1 MLNELLQDLKKA
13 LLNNDIATQKS
24 IIKQLNRCG
33 MDAATIKILLKE
45 V

>member
-13 LLNNDIATQKS
+13 LKEGDKKTAQRLE
-24 IIKQLNRCG
+24 KQLNRLG
-33 MDAATIKILLKE
+33 MDTATIKTLLRE